1 MATLYFSPQKK
12 EETFD
17 LLSSMFYQLDFVTHG
32 KTDFELL
39 KRNLMKSEYCSLETC
54 LEVIQS

>member
-39 KRNLMKSEYCSLETC
+39 KRNLMKSDI
-54 LEVIQS
+54 VVWKHV